1 MIAVLFWAAV
11 AVIVFTYILF
21 PVLIFLRGRLLSR
34 PYQTAEITPPISMII
49 AAHNEADGIGAKID
63 NILSLD
69 YPRAQL
75 EVIIASDGSNDGT
88 NEIVRGYASQGVTL
102 LALPRQGKAP
112 ALDAAVAAAPGG
124 VLGVWGARG

>member
-1 MIAVLFWAAV
+1 MIAVLFWVAV
-11 AVIVFTYILF
+11 ALILFTYLLF
-21 PVLIFLRGRLLSR
+21 PALIFVRGRLFVR
-34 PYQTAEITPPISMII
+34 PYTTADITPPLSMII
-49 AAHNEADGIGAKID
+49 AAHNEADGIGAKIG

-102 LALPRQGKAP
+102 LALPRQG
-112 ALDAAVAAAPGG
+112 
-124 VLGVWGARG
+124 